1 MCNGHDDEQ
10 VHTILDQQQEKQ
22 EQQLQHELH
31 QVRVAMTESHTEEME
46 ILEHAYLAQFNA
58 QGTKSQERENLLR
71 EELSRARSEMM
82 LASSTAA
89 SQAASFSRLSVSSF
103 PLPSSQ
109 PPLPPLQPHP
119 HASPHLSPP
128 RAPIATL
135 SAVPSPESLA
145 HTHASSLAHSIGTG
159 GMGGRSLGGS
169 SQGSTLSQA
178 VLTAAVA
185 ELEHSKQDHSLL
197 LELATMEYET
207 KIQSLQAR
215 LEDVTH
221 QKDRELELSRIEMTE
236 IEAFIRREL
245 AEDLTKLR
253 NQLEGEQQ
261 HRQALEQQRLELEKK
276 MTEKNQHHVK
286 VVENLEYRVAS
297 LQKRAEKAELEV
309 TKVKME
315 SLHERVSEPIVMP
328 TTTTP
333 ATSANSTKQAPSAA
347 APPPAVTSSSTAS
360 TASTACVT
368 STAISPTAASGP
380 SSSPDGKSLSQRK

>member
-1 MCNGHDDEQ
+1 MCTLTYMIRNGYDKQ
-10 VHTILDQQQEKQ
+10 VHTMDDQQQEKQ
-22 EQQLQHELH
+22 EQQLLQEL
-31 QVRVAMTESHTEEME
+31 QRVRVAMTESHAEEME

-71 EELSRARSEMM
+71 EELSRVRAEMVM
-82 LASSTAA
+82 VSTAS
-89 SQAASFSRLSVSSF
+89 SQAASTSRLTISSF

-109 PPLPPLQPHP
+109 PPPSPLQSHP
-119 HASPHLSPP
+119 QTSPP
-128 RAPIATL
+128 RAMVASL
-135 SAVPSPESLA
+135 STVPSPESIA

-185 ELEHSKQDHSLL
+185 ELENSKQDHSLL
-197 LELATMEYET
+197 LDLANMEYEA
-207 KIQSLQAR
+207 KIQTLQAR
-215 LEDVTH
+215 LDDVIH
-221 QKDRELELSRIEMTE
+221 QKDRELELSRVEMTE
-236 IEAFIRREL
+236 IEAFIRREM

-276 MTEKNQHHVK
+276 MTEKNQLHVK
-286 VVENLEYRVAS
+286 VVEGLEFRVAS

-315 SLHERVSEPIVMP
+315 LLHERVNEPIVMP

-333 ATSANSTKQAPSAA
+333 
-347 APPPAVTSSSTAS
+347 VTSVNSIKQTPSTA
-360 TASTACVT
+360 TATAVI
-368 STAISPTAASGP
+368 SSQSAAISPIAASTVSGQSP
-380 SSSPDGKSLSQRK
+380 SSDGKSSAPRK

>member
-1 MCNGHDDEQ
+1 MCIGYDEQ
-10 VHTILDQQQEKQ
+10 VHTIYDQQQEKQ
-22 EQQLQHELH
+22 EQQLQQEL
-31 QVRVAMTESHTEEME
+31 QRVRVAMTESHAEEME

-71 EELSRARSEMM
+71 EELSRVRAEMVM
-82 LASSTAA
+82 VSTAS
-89 SQAASFSRLSVSSF
+89 SQAASSSRLTVSSF

-109 PPLPPLQPHP
+109 PSPLQSHP
-119 HASPHLSPP
+119 QTSPP
-128 RAPIATL
+128 RAMVASL
-135 SAVPSPESLA
+135 STVPSPESIA

-185 ELEHSKQDHSLL
+185 ELENSKQDHSLL
-197 LELATMEYET
+197 LDLANMEYEA
-207 KIQSLQAR
+207 KIQTLQAR
-215 LEDVTH
+215 LEDVIH
-221 QKDRELELSRIEMTE
+221 QKDRELELSRVEMTE

-276 MTEKNQHHVK
+276 MTEKNQLHVK
-286 VVENLEYRVAS
+286 VVEGLEFRVAS

-315 SLHERVSEPIVMP
+315 LLHERVNEPIVMS
-328 TTTTP
+328 TTITP
-333 ATSANSTKQAPSAA
+333 VTSVNSIKQTPSTATATAVISSQSAA
-347 APPPAVTSSSTAS
+347 ST
-360 TASTACVT
+360 V
-368 STAISPTAASGP
+368 SGQSP
-380 SSSPDGKSLSQRK
+380 SSDGKSSAPRK